1 MPMRKLILAF
11 AGLALI
17 APNFAAPALAQS
29 GGWPIEQDDGEYVAD
44 QGPSGKGQD
53 FEVQPVDP
61 DQPYYQGEPD
71 DPEGV
76 YYPDEPNQQRRY
88 QRGDTY
94 RGDGQPW
101 QGEDGQAYC
110 RRSDGTTGTIIGGGA
125 GALIGRGI
133 DTRGRRGTGT
143 ILGALAGALIGRAI
157 ERGQSCR

>member
-17 APNFAAPALAQS
+17 APSFAAPALAQS
-29 GGWPIEQDDGEYVAD
+29 GGWPIEQDEGEYVAD
-44 QGPSGKGQD
+44 EDSYAKDQVVEIEPLA
-53 FEVQPVDP
+53 DP
-61 DQPYYQGEPD
+61 DDTRVLQ
-71 DPEGV
+71 
-76 YYPDEPNQQRRY
+76 DEPYDPRQYRP
-88 QRGDTY
+88 GDVY
-94 RGDGQPW
+94 RGDGEPV
-101 QGEDGQAYC
+101 GDGYC
-110 RRSDGTTGTIIGGGA
+110 RRPDGTTGTIIGGGA

>member
-17 APNFAAPALAQS
+17 APSFAAPALAQS
-29 GGWPIEQDDGEYVAD
+29 GGWPIDQDEGEYVAD
-44 QGPSGKGQD
+44 EGPSGKGQD
-53 FEVQPVDP
+53 FEVLPVDP

-71 DPEGV
+71 APYDQDA
-76 YYPDEPNQQRRY
+76 PDQPRGYRP
-88 QRGDTY
+88 GDTY
-94 RGDGQPW
+94 RGDGQPV
-101 QGEDGQAYC
+101 GDGYC